1 MLKDRFEQA
10 FSEIAWYNGHEEWL
24 WELSN
29 QLKECDGKFLSCP
42 IPTEEWMTDK
52 HALWMMLVSAFGDWG
67 TSIRSGWIDRT
78 KMAADFIDTVTER
91 YAEWR
96 KEADDN
102 G

>member
-24 WELSN
+24 WEVSDRLR
-29 QLKECDGKFLSCP
+29 LVTHLPVPLHTD
-42 IPTEEWMTDK
+42 EWMTDK

-91 YAEWR
+91 HAEWR
-96 KEADDN
+96 KEADTN